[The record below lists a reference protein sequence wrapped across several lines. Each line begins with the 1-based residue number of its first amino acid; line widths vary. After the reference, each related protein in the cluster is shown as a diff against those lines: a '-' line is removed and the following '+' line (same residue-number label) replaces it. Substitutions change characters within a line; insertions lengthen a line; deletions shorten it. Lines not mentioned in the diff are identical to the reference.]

1 MIKVVVNSSPLIG
14 LSMIDKVDLLWQLF
28 DEVLIPE
35 RVFNE
40 ITAAS
45 TEQSYGKKELE
56 RALKERKCSVYQVK
70 DKNLVDKL
78 IGRLHQGEV
87 EVIVAGKEKNVNFVV
102 IDEITARNLAEA
114 FSLNPIGTIGIL
126 RLAKK
131 AGLVDSIKPYLDE
144 LKLKK
149 FRISDKI
156 YYDILKHEGELTS

>member
-35 RVFNE
+35 GVFNE

-45 TEQSYGKKELE
+45 TEQSYGKQELE
-56 RALKERKCSVYQVK
+56 RALKESKCSVYQVK
-70 DKNLVDKL
+70 DKNLVSKL
-78 IGRLHQGEV
+78 IGKLHQGEV
-87 EVIVAGKEKNVNFVV
+87 EVIVAGKEESVNFVV

-114 FSLNPIGTIGIL
+114 FSLNPIGTIGVL
-126 RLAKK
+126 RLAKR

-156 YYDILKHEGELTS
+156 YYDILKSEGELTT